1 MNKNRKIVAMS
12 VLLVAVLFAG
22 TVLYYNNA
30 VSFRDSIIGGLSS
43 QVNSLNNQ
51 IADLNSQI
59 SSLKNRMAANLVT
72 ALGASEVQS
81 NSTYNADNPTTF
93 NHLFISGT
101 VRNEGLETAYNA
113 GLHVVAY
120 DATSE
125 VVINMTVPL
134 GYGTY
139 GSGSSNSPLTL
150 GRLNSQESV
159 TVSISIVHINVAATW
174 KITPV
179 WTNSP

>member
-1 MNKNRKIVAMS
+1 MNKNKKIIVAS

-22 TVLYYNNA
+22 TILYYNNA
-30 VSFRDSIIGGLSS
+30 VSFRDSELVTLHSVTDQQSATIGDLSS

-59 SSLKNRMAANLVT
+59 NSLKNRMVANLVT

-93 NHLFISGT
+93 NRLYISGT
-101 VRNEGLETAYNA
+101 VTNEGLETAYNA

-125 VVINMTVPL
+125 LVINMTI
-134 GYGTY
+134 T
-139 GSGSSNSPLTL
+139 TL
-150 GRLNSQESV
+150 
-159 TVSISIVHINVAATW
+159 HI
-174 KITPV
+174 
-179 WTNSP
+179 